1 MRRCSAFVGVVAAI
15 VVSSASATESTIVP
29 GVGIGKVRLGMTL
42 AHVKK
47 GLGTPQTVNKRA
59 QLRGGRGYIEYGWN
73 FSTTWVG
80 FVNTK
85 GVLHAAIVGT
95 DAVAQKT
102 KSGIGVGTPIARVMA
117 ESHARC
123 YVGTEWL
130 SHPYF
135 DPEQRLG
142 SHCVLA
148 STGGRSTVFVL
159 KCIHPRGYGCR
170 DYTVDKVFVRT
181 SF

>member
-1 MRRCSAFVGVVAAI
+1 VSRALLIALVASVVATH
-15 VVSSASATESTIVP
+15 ASATESTIVP
-29 GVGIGKVRLGMTL
+29 GVGIGKVKLGMTL
-42 AHVKK
+42 TQVKK
-47 GLGTPQTVNKRA
+47 GLGTPQTVNNRA
-59 QLRGGRGYIEYGWN
+59 QLPGGRGYIEYGWN
-73 FSTTWVG
+73 FSTIWVG
-80 FVNTK
+80 FENTN
-85 GVLHAAIVGT
+85 GVLHAVLVGT
-95 DAVAQKT
+95 DNVAQKT
-102 KSGIGVGTPIARVMA
+102 KAGIGVGTRIARVIA
-117 ESHARC
+117 EPRARC

-130 SHPYF
+130 NHPYF

-148 STGGRSTVFVL
+148 GGGGRSTVFVL

>member
-1 MRRCSAFVGVVAAI
+1 VTRALAAVALALLFVP
-15 VVSSASATESTIVP
+15 SASGVELTIYP

-42 AHVKK
+42 TQAKNV
-47 GLGTPQTVNKRA
+47 LGKPQTVNKRA
-59 QLRGGRGYIEYGWN
+59 QLPGNRGFIEYGWN
-73 FSTTWVG
+73 FSTIWVG

-85 GVLHAAIVGT
+85 GVLHAVLVGT
-95 DAVAQKT
+95 DAVAQRT
-102 KSGIGVGTPIARVMA
+102 TSGIGVGTHIARVRA
-117 ESHARC
+117 QPRARC

-130 SHPYF
+130 NHPYF

-148 STGGRSTVFVL
+148 GAGGRSTVFVL
-159 KCIHPRGYGCR
+159 KCIGPRDYGCR

>member
-1 MRRCSAFVGVVAAI
+1 VTRAVAVAAVALAFVT
-15 VVSSASATESTIVP
+15 SAPAVESTIYP
-29 GVGIGKVRLGMTL
+29 GVGIGKVKLGMTL
-42 AHVKK
+42 AQVKN

-59 QLRGGRGYIEYGWN
+59 QLSGGRGYIEYGWN
-73 FSTTWVG
+73 FSTIWVG

-85 GVLHAAIVGT
+85 GVLHAALVGT
-95 DAVAQKT
+95 DAFAQKT
-102 KSGIGVGTPIARVMA
+102 KSGVGVGTPIARVMA
-117 ESHARC
+117 QPRARC

-148 STGGRSTVFVL
+148 GNGGRSTVLVL
-159 KCIHPRGYGCR
+159 KCIHPHGYGCR
-170 DYTVDKVFVRT
+170 NYTVDKVFVRT
-181 SF
+181 SI

>member
-1 MRRCSAFVGVVAAI
+1 MKRAI
-15 VVSSASATESTIVP
+15 VVALLASAVAAPASAIEVTIVP
-29 GVGIGKVRLGMTL
+29 GLRIGKVRLGMTL
-42 AHVKK
+42 THVTQR
-47 GLGTPQTVNKRA
+47 LGTPQTVNKRA
-59 QLRGGRGYIEYGWN
+59 QLPGGRGYIEYGWN
-73 FSTTWVG
+73 FSTIWVG

-85 GVLHAAIVGT
+85 GVLHAVLVGT
-95 DAVAQKT
+95 DNVAQKT
-102 KSGIGVGTPIARVMA
+102 RAGIGVGTPIARVMVQPR
-117 ESHARC
+117 ARC

-148 STGGRSTVFVL
+148 GAGGRSTVFVL